1 MPGVSAI
8 MILQLVIVFVVLIG
22 IGVPIAFSMGIAGSI
37 AVLTSNFKPD
47 MIIHRTV
54 MGVDDFLL
62 VAVPMF
68 ILAGNI
74 MERGDISSRLIYLA
88 KSLLCW
94 LRGGLPMS
102 MVLAEM
108 FFSGISGSTAADVS
122 AMTAMAVPPMRKA
135 GYSKAYSL
143 AIICA
148 ASAFGILIPPCILMV
163 VLSAIVGTSV
173 LAVFVGSV
181 LPTLIL
187 AVLVMGYIW
196 FKAKSEQYETE
207 PFSLKETARLFKEC
221 IWALGLPI
229 IIFGGVIFGVATATE
244 IAAVSVVYAFIVAK
258 YVYKKLS
265 WKDTFEVIKKSAIT
279 TGTLCIMFGFATII
293 SYLLAL
299 NHVPEI
305 LLDWLT
311 AITSSPTVV
320 LVIFSLIFVI
330 MGSVL
335 EGLPAGLIF
344 VPVFWPVAKEFGID
358 PIHFL
363 EVVVVSI
370 GLGLFIPPA
379 GLGMIISCT
388 VGKEK
393 VELVAREFIPFLIM
407 LLIGIIIIAA
417 IPWLSTVTPKV
428 LGVTY

>member
-1 MPGVSAI
+1 MLVLLVVIFLVSI
-8 MILQLVIVFVVLIG
+8 I

-37 AVLTSNFKPD
+37 AVLTSDFKPD
-47 MIIHRTV
+47 LIIHRTV

-62 VAVPMF
+62 IAVPMF

-74 MERGDISSRLIYLA
+74 MERGDISGRLINLA
-88 KSLLCW
+88 KSLLCS

-102 MVLAEM
+102 IVLAEM

-163 VLSAIVGTSV
+163 VLSAIIGTSI

-187 AVLVMGYIW
+187 AILVMGYIW
-196 FKAKSEQYETE
+196 FKAKNEDYETK
-207 PFSLKETARLFKEC
+207 PFSLKETAKLFKEC

-229 IIFGGVIFGVATATE
+229 IIFGGIIFGVATATE
-244 IAAVSVVYAFIVAK
+244 IAAVSVIYAFIVAK
-258 YVYKKLS
+258 YVYKKLT
-265 WKDTFEVIKKSAIT
+265 WGDTFEIVKKSAVT

-299 NHVPEI
+299 NSIPDI
-305 LLDWLT
+305 LLSWIS
-311 AITSSPTVV
+311 AITSSPTVA
-320 LVIFSLIFVI
+320 LIIFAFIFII
-330 MGSVL
+330 MGSFL

-344 VPVFWPVAKEFGID
+344 VPIFWPVAKNFGID

-370 GLGLFIPPA
+370 GVGLFIPPA

-393 VELVAREFIPFLIM
+393 IELVTREFIPFLVI
-407 LLIGIIIIAA
+407 LIIGTVIVASV
-417 IPWLSTVTPKV
+417 PWLSTITPKI